1 MGAQQGGLLAIGIL
15 QETSQG
21 IVKIS
26 CKSPEI
32 AFVSNSP
39 RKHRQGLGN
48 ETAPWNVAWMQIT
61 SQYLS
66 RLLPPSHSLESSSS
80 KVICAGPCCQISA
93 RKAVKFVNLDFPSV
107 FQTPIKYKSIFPEIT
122 PLFVWRYSTLHSAP
136 LSYHSQPFT
145 LTDNHPICTVFY
157 MVTNLTLR
165 STSFQP
171 PTHKGPSENSLLC
184 STSPVFD
191 VAGEVDLSTL
201 SKGSWEMKSLPL
213 HVSVNWHQ
221 RRGLSTLQQGLNDNA
236 TEVKDSVPYNQSP
249 FGTILLLL

>member
-1 MGAQQGGLLAIGIL
+1 MGAPQVGLLPTDLFLETG
-15 QETSQG
+15 QER
-21 IVKIS
+21 VKIS
-26 CKSPEI
+26 CKSPDI
-32 AFVSNSP
+32 VLVSNST
-39 RKHRQGLGN
+39 RKHRQGLGK
-48 ETAPWNVAWMQIT
+48 ETAPWNVACMQIT
-61 SQYLS
+61 SQSLS

-107 FQTPIKYKSIFPEIT
+107 FQTPIKYKSILPEIT

-213 HVSVNWHQ
+213 HVSVNWHL

-236 TEVKDSVPYNQSP
+236 TDFKYSVPSNQSP